1 MRVFRHEWACLIE
14 YAPMGRES
22 VREAVSESAAEQTLI
37 LQRWPSG
44 VCCPRCGSPDPR
56 RRRSSGRSRW
66 RCRKC
71 RYDFGVAANTLLHA
85 SKAPFGAWVSVALG
99 HVDGQTNPTNPSTKR
114 RIRRIVESTGLGPG
128 PERLAA
134 LVATPAAAQPG
145 PLHGLAEGHRRVL
158 ATLRARLAG
167 ATAERVAVDC
177 GLSAAHTRR
186 CLRHLRDRGFAESS
200 DETTMWGYAP
210 IRVRLWRL
218 RLSGQT
224 LRALPQIGWIAPAEP
239 PEPPETVPP
248 EFWYLF
254 WSGEC
259 ASRLRLPADAV
270 HVADTLIGGSAE
282 PARIWALTRL
292 PVEALRQL
300 STMTGYDS
308 GPLAQR
314 LNAAIQQRAC
324 V

>member
-1 MRVFRHEWACLIE
+1 MS
-14 YAPMGRES
+14 REGA
-22 VREAVSESAAEQTLI
+22 RGAVSESAAEQALI
-37 LQRWPSG
+37 RERWPSG
-44 VCCPRCGSPDPR
+44 VRCPRCGCPDSA
-56 RRRSSGRSRW
+56 RRRSAGRSRW

-71 RYDFGVAANTLLHA
+71 RYDFGVTANTLLHA
-85 SKAPFGAWVSVALG
+85 SKAPLGAWVSVALG
-99 HVDGQTNPTNPSTKR
+99 HVDSRTGATSPSTTR
-114 RIRRIVESTGLGPG
+114 RIRRTVEGTGLGPG

-158 ATLRARLAG
+158 ATLRARLG
-167 ATAERVAVDC
+167 GVTAARVAVDC

-200 DETTMWGYAP
+200 DETIMWGYAP

-218 RLSGQT
+218 RMNDQT
-224 LRALPQIGWIAPAEP
+224 LRALPQIGWIPPAEP
-239 PEPPETVPP
+239 HEPPETVPP

-259 ASRLRLPADAV
+259 ASNLRLPADAV
-270 HVADTLIGGSAE
+270 HVADTLIGGPAE
-282 PARIWALTRL
+282 PARTWALTRL
-292 PVEALRQL
+292 PVDALRQL
-300 STMTGYDS
+300 RTMRGYDS
-308 GPLAQR
+308 GPLAER
-314 LNAAIQQRAC
+314 LDAAMRHRAC